1 MMIQSSL
8 ISLCRNYLDEDQL
21 WFLEGWAIE
30 LSFLPFQSKRK
41 TYVRVVEL
49 EKRRW
54 RKINLRAPVG
64 IQWLDESLNWLIWRR
79 LFLWEIRLICC
90 GVSRDLNSW
99 NLDMVLFYVLL
110 LVYYLLLLL
119 LLFLKKLI
127 VHGLMIQWLLM
138 REMFGV
144 TYKK

>member
-1 MMIQSSL
+1 MQKLSRWRSTL
-8 ISLCRNYLDEDQL
+8 ISWRMGYR
-21 WFLEGWAIE
+21 AI
-30 LSFLPFQSKRK
+30 LIFCLFNLRGKH
-41 TYVRVVEL
+41 VRVVEL

-119 LLFLKKLI
+119 LFFFKKI
-127 VHGLMIQWLLM
+127 NCAWLDDS
-138 REMFGV
+138 V
-144 TYKK
+144 TFDERNVWCNL